1 MTKARRDRTD
11 DATRYSGAV
20 WKGESMA
27 NVHDVASYIVT
38 KQGSMTTMKLQKL
51 AYYSQAWH
59 LVWDGE
65 PLFDA
70 PIQAWMNGP
79 VVRELYSRH
88 RGQFHVTAWP
98 AGDQSGLTPSE
109 AETVDAVLEAYGNLT
124 PQQLSDLT
132 HSERPW
138 QEARQGLAPT
148 DRSERLIDLDTMQE
162 FYDALAHVDPAQ

>member
-1 MTKARRDRTD
+1 
-11 DATRYSGAV
+11 
-20 WKGESMA
+20 MA
-27 NVHDVASYIVT
+27 NVHDVAQYIVSR
-38 KQGSMTTMKLQKL
+38 QGAMTTMKLQKL

-79 VVRELYSRH
+79 VVRELYQRH
-88 RGQFHVTAWP
+88 RGQFHIAQWP
-98 AGDQSGLTPSE
+98 LGDSARLSRSE
-109 AETVDAVLEAYGNLT
+109 RETVDAVLEAYGHLT

-138 QEARQGLAPT
+138 QEAREGLSPT
-148 DRSERLIDLDTMQE
+148 DRSERPISLDTMQE
-162 FYDALAHVDPAQ
+162 FYDALAHAEPGP